1 MENLENIFLELKTI
15 LEKNSGTFLIKD
27 RYIGSQAKQEK
38 PAYHLY
44 GNKEVSLFGKSPQP
58 TYIAGVIQ
66 QKNYVSLYF
75 SPIYSHPD
83 LFTNISL
90 DLKKYLKGKSCFN
103 INKTTPQLLK
113 EIDEVLTQGIRKYK
127 EIEWI

>member
-113 EIDEVLTQGIRKYK
+113 EIDEVLKQGIRKYK